1 MRACTLYIPDL
12 THRIK
17 YSIYSKT
24 LFAKMIEDISILKQQ
39 LQLHKY
45 MIEIGVSLQVIQI
58 VVQTTCYKTLSRY
71 YLIRAVQST
80 HEVSSCNLQMFHIL
94 VDDGVNIERDIPWEH
109 YIFGTIFYRILCLQE
124 FKLCKVRSVQFGQK
138 GIPYLNT
145 YDDRTICYPD
155 PLIKANDTIKIDLET
170 NKIMD
175 FIKLYLPFHG
185 LHQVCTLLLAIG
197 PSRLPRCHPKPA
209 REAENEGEMLVA
221 LVSGR
226 FAFSASTGE
235 PAPIHSFSSSLGG
248 SGFEYPFHSHI
259 QIHGIVD
266 WTHRG
271 TVLTLPSPG
280 SLPVTSR
287 SDSSSANEVGHNLL
301 DPSAFL
307 SSFVSK
313 GRKKIVKQ
321 GSFNTFYAKEYRATL
336 EFYWAPFLVESNSNN
351 PNFHNIKERIISP
364 ERIEAHAKHWKDV
377 DYLIFNTYIWWM
389 NNADIKVGRPN
400 LRYWSNNDEV
410 PRIEAY
416 D

>member
-1 MRACTLYIPDL
+1 MGSEYPSVHFEKDKALARRFQPVLVNEPSQEDAIKILLGLCEKYETYHKCKYTLEGINATVYLSARYIPDRHL
-12 THRIK
+12 PDKAIDLIDEAGIFTK
-17 YSIYSKT
+17 LPYS
-24 LFAKMIEDISILKQQ
+24 L
-39 LQLHKY
+39 
-45 MIEIGVSLQVIQI
+45 VPQVH
-58 VVQTTCYKTLSRY
+58 SF
-71 YLIRAVQST
+71 S
-80 HEVSSCNLQMFHIL
+80 
-94 VDDGVNIERDIPWEH
+94 
-109 YIFGTIFYRILCLQE
+109 LQE

-416 D
+416 DCVFKTWSDWLNDNIDP